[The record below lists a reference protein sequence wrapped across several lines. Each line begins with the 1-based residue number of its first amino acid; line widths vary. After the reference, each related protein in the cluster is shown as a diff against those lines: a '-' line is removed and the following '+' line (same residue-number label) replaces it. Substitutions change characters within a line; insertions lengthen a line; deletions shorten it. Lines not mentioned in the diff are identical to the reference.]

1 VKTSSAK
8 EGRRRR
14 ELVILAAVLLFFV
27 VVAVFTPQRALSD
40 DWRASSLSAEPR
52 GARIAYELGERLGWR
67 VGRTTADSIVPDER
81 TVAVVLD
88 PPLAFRAKE
97 AHALLEGVRRGGA
110 LLYAMDDDALN
121 DSLHVQIGT
130 PGYEVRLDSM
140 QARSAPCEVP
150 RPFSDRVISTF
161 QGHSLFLLAVE
172 DSGALNVPVDTL
184 LRIRTQTQG
193 RDSTTPP
200 FLPAV
205 IGFPLGRGRVVVVA
219 DVDLFRND
227 NVRVCAWDAAVQV
240 VRMFEYLRGGG
251 AEPSRTTL
259 LFDEYHQGRGVRPG
273 TTRAITRYL
282 RQTASGKALAHLGI
296 AGMVL
301 LLALGPRS
309 LAPRDPERIER
320 RSPLEHVDALARAYW
335 QVHATRTA
343 SRRLLRGVR
352 RRTEHRFGGSQR
364 EVSDETFLDWLHERM
379 PLRRADVTL
388 VQRALSTP
396 MPRKDFPRVGDALRR
411 LEHDLLTF
419 RS

>member
-1 VKTSSAK
+1 MKVPAAK

-14 ELVILAAVLLFFV
+14 ELVILSAVLLFFV
-27 VVAVFTPQRALSD
+27 VVTVFTPQRSLSN

-52 GARIAYELGERLGWR
+52 GARIAYELGARLGWR
-67 VGRTTADSIVPDER
+67 VGRTMADSIVPDER

-97 AHALLEGVRRGGA
+97 VHALLDGVRRGGA
-110 LLYAMDDDALN
+110 LLYAMHDETLN
-121 DSLHVQIGT
+121 DSLHVHMGI
-130 PGYEVRLDSM
+130 PGYELRPDSM
-140 QARSAPCEVP
+140 QALAASCAVP
-150 RPFSDRVISTF
+150 SPFSDRVISTF
-161 QGHSLFLLAVE
+161 QGRHLFLLAVD
-172 DSGALNVPVDTL
+172 DSGALRVPVDTL
-184 LRIRTQTQG
+184 LRIRTQMQE

-200 FLPAV
+200 VLPAV
-205 IGFPLGRGRVVVVA
+205 IGFPLGRGRVVVVG

-227 NVRVCAWDAAVQV
+227 NVRVCAWDASVQV

-251 AEPSRTTL
+251 AEPLRTTL

-273 TTRAITRYL
+273 TTRAIIRYL

-343 SRRLLRGVR
+343 TRRLLRGVR
-352 RRTEHRFGGSQR
+352 RRTEHRFGGTQR
-364 EVSDETFLDWLHERM
+364 EVSDETFLDWLHERL
-379 PLRRADVTL
+379 PRRRDDVTL

-396 MPRKDFPRVGDALRR
+396 LPRKDFPRIGDALRR

>member
-1 VKTSSAK
+1 MKTPSAK

-14 ELVILAAVLLFFV
+14 ELIILAAVLLFFV
-27 VVAVFTPQRALSD
+27 VVAVFTPQRSLSD

-52 GARIAYELGERLGWR
+52 GARVAYELAQRLGWR
-67 VGRTTADSIVPDER
+67 VSRTVVDSVVPDER
-81 TVAVVLD
+81 TIAVVLD
-88 PPLAFRAKE
+88 PQLDFRAKE
-97 AHALLEGVRRGGA
+97 AHALLDGVRRGGA
-110 LLYAMDDDALN
+110 LLYAMRDDVLN
-121 DSLHVQIGT
+121 DSLHVQMAS
-130 PGYEVRLDSM
+130 PGYEVRPDSI
-140 QARSAPCEVP
+140 QARSADCEVP
-150 RPFSDRVISTF
+150 RPFSDRVISSF
-161 QGHSLFLLAVE
+161 QGNSLYLLAVE
-172 DSGALNVPVDTL
+172 DSGAPRVPVDTL
-184 LRIRTQTQG
+184 LRVRVETQEH
-193 RDSTTPP
+193 DSTTPP

-251 AEPSRTTL
+251 AQPPRTTL

-282 RQTASGKALAHLGI
+282 QQTSSGKALAHLGV
-296 AGMVL
+296 AGVVL

-343 SRRLLRGVR
+343 TRRLLRGVR
-352 RRTEHRFGGSQR
+352 RRSEHRFGGTER
-364 EVSDETFLDWLHERM
+364 EVSDETFLDRLNERL
-379 PLRRADVTL
+379 PLRRDDVTL

-396 MPRKDFPRVGDALRR
+396 SPRKDFPRVGGALRR

>member
-1 VKTSSAK
+1 MKTPSAK

-14 ELVILAAVLLFFV
+14 ELIILAAVLLFFV
-27 VVAVFTPQRALSD
+27 VVAVFTPQRTLSN
-40 DWRASSLSAEPR
+40 DWRASSLSVEPR
-52 GARIAYELGERLGWR
+52 GARVAYELAERLGWR
-67 VGRTTADSIVPDER
+67 VGRTIADSIVPDER

-97 AHALLEGVRRGGA
+97 VHALLDGVRRGGA
-110 LLYAMDDDALN
+110 LLYAMHDDALN
-121 DSLHVQIGT
+121 DSLHVHSAN
-130 PGYEVRLDSM
+130 PGYELRPDSM
-140 QARSAPCEVP
+140 QALSGSCEVP
-150 RPFSDRVISTF
+150 SPFSDRVISSF
-161 QGHSLFLLAVE
+161 QGNSLYLLAVE
-172 DSGALNVPVDTL
+172 DSGALRVPVDTL
-184 LRIRTQTQG
+184 LRIRVQTQE

-205 IGFPLGRGRVVVVA
+205 IGFPFGKGRVVVVA

-251 AEPSRTTL
+251 AQPSRTTL
-259 LFDEYHQGRGVRPG
+259 LFDEYHQGHGVRPG

-282 RQTASGKALAHLGI
+282 QQTASGKALAHLGI
-296 AGMVL
+296 AGVVL

-343 SRRLLRGVR
+343 TRRLLRGVR
-352 RRTEHRFGGSQR
+352 RRTEHRFGGTQR
-364 EVSDETFLDWLHERM
+364 EVSDETFLDWLNERT
-379 PLRRADVTL
+379 PLRRDDVTL

-396 MPRKDFPRVGDALRR
+396 LPRKDFPRVGDALRR

>member
-1 VKTSSAK
+1 MKTPSAK

-14 ELVILAAVLLFFV
+14 EFIILAAVLLFFV
-27 VVAVFTPQRALSD
+27 VVAVFTPQRSLRD

-52 GARIAYELGERLGWR
+52 GARVAYELAQRLGWR
-67 VGRTTADSIVPDER
+67 VGRTIVDSIVPDER
-81 TVAVVLD
+81 TIAVVLD
-88 PPLAFRAKE
+88 PQLDFRVKE
-97 AHALLEGVRRGGA
+97 AHALLDAVRRGGA
-110 LLYAMDDDALN
+110 LLYAMHDDVLN
-121 DSLHVQIGT
+121 DSLHVQMAS
-130 PGYEVRLDSM
+130 PGYEVRPDSM
-140 QARSAPCEVP
+140 QARSAACEVP
-150 RPFSDRVISTF
+150 RPFSDRVISSF
-161 QGHSLFLLAVE
+161 QGNSLYLLAVE
-172 DSGALNVPVDTL
+172 DSGALRVPVDTL
-184 LRIRTQTQG
+184 LRIRVETQE
-193 RDSTTPP
+193 RDSTSPP

-205 IGFPLGRGRVVVVA
+205 IGFPLGKGRVVVVA

-240 VRMFEYLRGGG
+240 VRMLEYLRGGG
-251 AEPSRTTL
+251 AQPTRTTL

-282 RQTASGKALAHLGI
+282 QQTPSGKALAHLGV
-296 AGMVL
+296 AGVVL

-343 SRRLLRGVR
+343 TRRLLRGVR
-352 RRTEHRFGGSQR
+352 RRTEHRFGGTQR
-364 EVSDETFLDWLHERM
+364 EVSDEAFLDWLNGRM
-379 PLRRADVTL
+379 PLRRDDVTL
-388 VQRALSTP
+388 VQRALSIP
-396 MPRKDFPRVGDALRR
+396 SPRKDFPRVGDALRR

>member
-1 VKTSSAK
+1 MKTPSAK

-14 ELVILAAVLLFFV
+14 ELIILAAVLLFFV
-27 VVAVFTPQRALSD
+27 VVAVFTPQRSLSA

-52 GARIAYELGERLGWR
+52 GARVAYELAQRLGWR
-67 VGRTTADSIVPDER
+67 VSRTVVDSIVPDER
-81 TVAVVLD
+81 TIAVVLD
-88 PPLAFRAKE
+88 PQLDFRAKE
-97 AHALLEGVRRGGA
+97 AHALLDGVRRGGA
-110 LLYAMDDDALN
+110 LLYAMHDDVLN
-121 DSLHVQIGT
+121 DSLHVQVAS
-130 PGYEVRLDSM
+130 PGYEVRPDSIP
-140 QARSAPCEVP
+140 ARSAACEVP
-150 RPFSDRVISTF
+150 RPFSDRVISSF
-161 QGHSLFLLAVE
+161 QGNSLYLRAVE
-172 DSGALNVPVDTL
+172 DSGALRVLVDTL
-184 LRIRTQTQG
+184 LRVRVANQE

-251 AEPSRTTL
+251 AQPTRTTL

-282 RQTASGKALAHLGI
+282 QQTSSGKALAHLGV
-296 AGMVL
+296 AGVVL

-343 SRRLLRGVR
+343 TRRLLRGVR
-352 RRTEHRFGGSQR
+352 RRSEHRFGGTQR
-364 EVSDETFLDWLHERM
+364 EVSDETFLDRLNERM
-379 PLRRADVTL
+379 PLRRDDVTL

-396 MPRKDFPRVGDALRR
+396 SPRKDFPRVGDALRR